1 MTIESNIKQLIET
14 ATELEDATYVF
25 LSLGKEN
32 IKATVKLLK
41 TSRNLERN
49 VIKQCQNFRK
59 KTGSYPKWIK
69 LDIVTE
75 TDSVPFHDIK
85 RQLIETRR
93 NYIDFGLAFDDNWNL
108 TFLPEEINANAFVR
122 PDKQNG
128 GMMLSEAN
136 INNYLRKYTSHK
148 VAYKHD
154 TYKGKNV
161 TKFYTQS
168 YISDEEGVHT
178 LGERGYRKT
187 LRKVEDLHSEIDKLI
202 TTSVHH
208 LKNEIQENG
217 RFIYGYF
224 PHFDK
229 KISNYNM
236 LRHSSSAY
244 ALIEGL
250 AYLGEDTSAV
260 APAIDYVID
269 QHIYEKDGA
278 GYVFDDTND
287 VNEIKL
293 GQNASFIFAVVEY
306 LKHHPDESKY
316 LKAAQHVAKG
326 ILNMIDAESGKTT
339 HVLNYPDL
347 SVKET
352 FRIVYY
358 DGEAALALLRLY
370 QVDKDPLWLKTVKQL
385 FEKFIAEDY
394 WKYHDHWLGY
404 CTNELVKYED
414 DERYFKFGIQNVSG
428 YLDYIHNRETTFPTF
443 LEMLMATYKLIQKA
457 KEMGHEDL
465 VESLINED
473 YFMETLHLRAD
484 YQRTGYFYPEIA
496 MYFKNPQRIL
506 GAFFIKHHGYRVRI
520 DDIEHYLSGYV
531 QYQNAFKG
539 ESK

>member
-154 TYKGKNV
+154 TYEGKNV

-178 LGERGYRKT
+178 LGERGYRKA

-229 KISNYNM
+229 K
-236 LRHSSSAY
+236 
-244 ALIEGL
+244 
-250 AYLGEDTSAV
+250 
-260 APAIDYVID
+260 
-269 QHIYEKDGA
+269 
-278 GYVFDDTND
+278 
-287 VNEIKL
+287 
-293 GQNASFIFAVVEY
+293 
-306 LKHHPDESKY
+306 
-316 LKAAQHVAKG
+316 
-326 ILNMIDAESGKTT
+326 
-339 HVLNYPDL
+339 
-347 SVKET
+347 
-352 FRIVYY
+352 
-358 DGEAALALLRLY
+358 
-370 QVDKDPLWLKTVKQL
+370 
-385 FEKFIAEDY
+385 
-394 WKYHDHWLGY
+394 
-404 CTNELVKYED
+404 LVT
-414 DERYFKFGIQNVSG
+414 I
-428 YLDYIHNRETTFPTF
+428 IC
-443 LEMLMATYKLIQKA
+443 
-457 KEMGHEDL
+457 
-465 VESLINED
+465 
-473 YFMETLHLRAD
+473 
-484 YQRTGYFYPEIA
+484 
-496 MYFKNPQRIL
+496 
-506 GAFFIKHHGYRVRI
+506 
-520 DDIEHYLSGYV
+520 
-531 QYQNAFKG
+531 
-539 ESK
+539 